1 MGLQARD
8 DVRDVLRT
16 VELAALRTAE
26 TAGTVY
32 GRMAGVVAFRPDVV
46 APLRDG
52 VPATPL
58 VAAVGDLAS
67 AAHAAARALHFAAES
82 SPPYRPDA
90 TTRLAVAI
98 SRAAT
103 VALEAAA
110 HRTDAAATAMRVE
123 LAHAAAFAAH
133 SAATA
138 LEPDDPLTPVAPRRT
153 GTTMSPAAAFPRSSR
168 KLIQLLSASIDAESR
183 GRDGDQTGP
192 AEARLGAAR
201 AARDAAAHAMVAH
214 DRCKVNAAPV
224 RVMCRVARL
233 SSRASALAG
242 FAALGRPA

>member
-1 MGLQARD
+1 MGVQARD

-26 TAGTVY
+26 SAGTAY
-32 GRMAGVVAFRPDVV
+32 RRMAGVVAFRPNGV

-52 VPATPL
+52 IPATPL

-67 AAHAAARALHFAAES
+67 AAHAAARAIHFAAET

-90 TTRLAVAI
+90 ATRLAVAI

-103 VALEAAA
+103 VAVEAAN
-110 HRTDAAATAMRVE
+110 HRADTAATAMRLE

-138 LEPDDPLTPVAPRRT
+138 LEPDDPLTPVAPRRAR
-153 GTTMSPAAAFPRSSR
+153 MAASPAASFPRSSR
-168 KLIQLLSASIDAESR
+168 RLIQLLSASIDAESR
-183 GRDGDQTGP
+183 GRDLEQPGP
-192 AEARLGAAR
+192 TETRLGAAR

-214 DRCKVNAAPV
+214 DRCTVNAAPV
-224 RVMCRVARL
+224 RVMCGVARL
-233 SSRASALAG
+233 ASRASALAG